1 MEESNV
7 TSKHDCIQTEQF
19 KNIEKRLTSNEEK
32 VKTIF
37 NQNNKL
43 EDTLKKLDATQ
54 DKLAIEIAQLNS
66 AFNTIK
72 YLISIS
78 IALFGTIFA
87 FLITELIKL
96 I

>member
-1 MEESNV
+1 MSPDI
-7 TSKHDCIQTEQF
+7 HDCLREETFI
-19 KNIEKRLTSNEEK
+19 NIEKRLTSNEEK
-32 VKTIF
+32 VEVVL
-37 NQNNKL
+37 NQTDKL

-54 DKLAIEIAQLNS
+54 DNLTVEIAKLSS

-72 YLISIS
+72 YLIGIS
-78 IALFGTIFA
+78 IPLFGTIFV

>member
-1 MEESNV
+1 MTLNN
-7 TSKHDCIQTEQF
+7 HDCVREEQF
-19 KNIEKRLTSNEEK
+19 INIEKRLTSNEEK
-32 VKTIF
+32 VQTIT
-37 NQNNKL
+37 NETTRL
-43 EDTLKKLDATQ
+43 EQTLDKLDATQ
-54 DKLAIEIAQLNS
+54 DNLAVEIAKLNS

-72 YLISIS
+72 YLIGIS

>member
-1 MEESNV
+1 MTLNN
-7 TSKHDCIQTEQF
+7 HDCVREEQF
-19 KNIEKRLTSNEEK
+19 INIEKRLTSNEEK
-32 VKTIF
+32 VQTIT
-37 NQNNKL
+37 NETTRL
-43 EDTLKKLDATQ
+43 EQTLNKLDATQ
-54 DKLAIEIAQLNS
+54 DNLTVEIAKLNS

-72 YLISIS
+72 YLIGIS

>member
-1 MEESNV
+1 MTPE
-7 TSKHDCIQTEQF
+7 HDCIQTEQF

-32 VKTIF
+32 VEVAL
-37 NQNNKL
+37 NQTDNL

-54 DKLAIEIAQLNS
+54 DKLAIEIAQLNTT
-66 AFNTIK
+66 FNILK
-72 YLISIS
+72 WLIGIL
-78 IALFGTIFA
+78 ITLFGGIFV